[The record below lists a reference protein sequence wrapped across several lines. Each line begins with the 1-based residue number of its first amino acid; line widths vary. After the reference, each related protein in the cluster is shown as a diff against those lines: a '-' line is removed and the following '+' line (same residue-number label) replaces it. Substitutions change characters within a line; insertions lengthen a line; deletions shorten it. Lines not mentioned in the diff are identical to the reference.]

1 MLWPLSNDGS
11 ARILFLFSSIRT
23 LGGFP
28 QLEDSISKDE
38 SKHKNIKLADI
49 MRGKPAQS
57 GWHKD
62 MICFNA
68 CFSQKPP
75 KISIIA
81 LGDHAKVHLA
91 TFFQVKKPLYL

>member
-1 MLWPLSNDGS
+1 
-11 ARILFLFSSIRT
+11 LFSSIRT

-57 GWHKD
+57 GWHGYDLLQAMLVFLK
-62 MICFNA
+62 
-68 CFSQKPP
+68 SPP
-75 KISIIA
+75 R
-81 LGDHAKVHLA
+81 
-91 TFFQVKKPLYL
+91 FQL